1 MERLGDKASQLVL
14 AAEREVILVA
24 PYIKAG
30 ALDRLLS
37 SLGDHVGG
45 LTCVTR
51 WLPEDIA
58 AGVCDLEILEMIEGR
73 SGGLYVHP
81 HLHAKY
87 YRVDGQCLVG
97 SANLTGRAMGWR
109 NPANIEL
116 QVELPFDF
124 PGIRE
129 WEGKLLS
136 STIKATPEL
145 RDQIKE
151 EAAQLHDRQR
161 FSSIPE
167 VGDDQET
174 ADAGDTWVPRCPI
187 PDYLWVVYSGVES
200 GGMLQSTLDAANRDL
215 EALQPPKGLSQPLFN
230 AYISGIVKQM
240 PLMLAIDEL
249 ASNGLSDS
257 EAYVFLEN
265 HLGEKTPYSPRET
278 WGVLKTWLVHFLGSS
293 YRVETR
299 EDVLVKGQRI
309 VNSEP

>member
-1 MERLGDKASQLVL
+1 MDQLGDKASQLVQG
-14 AAEREVILVA
+14 AEREVILVA

-30 ALDRLLS
+30 ALNHLLS
-37 SLGDHVGG
+37 SLGNHVDD

-58 AGVCDLEILEMIEGR
+58 AGVCDLEILDMIEDR
-73 SGGLYVHP
+73 GGSLHVHP

-109 NPANIEL
+109 TPANIEL
-116 QVELPFDF
+116 LVELPFDF
-124 PGIRE
+124 AGVRE

-136 STIKATPEL
+136 AAIKATPEL

-151 EAAQLHDRQR
+151 EAAQLRTRQQ
-161 FSSIPE
+161 FSTIPE
-167 VGDDQET
+167 VGDEQET
-174 ADAGDTWVPRCPI
+174 ADVGDIWVPRCPI

-215 EALQPPKGLSQPLFN
+215 ESLQPPKGLSQPLFY

-265 HLGEKTPYSPRET
+265 HLGGNAPYSPQET

-309 VNSEP
+309 VNPEP

>member
-1 MERLGDKASQLVL
+1 MDRLGDKASQLVV

-24 PYIKAG
+24 PYIKAR
-30 ALDRLLS
+30 ALGRLLS

-58 AGVCDLEILEMIEGR
+58 AGVCDLEILELIEGR

-109 NPANIEL
+109 NPANVEL

-129 WEGKLLS
+129 WEEKLLS

-145 RDQIKE
+145 RDQIKA
-151 EAAQLHDRQR
+151 EAAQLHERQQ

-167 VGDDQET
+167 VGDEQET
-174 ADAGDTWVPRCPI
+174 ADAGDIWVPRCPI

-215 EALQPPKGLSQPLFN
+215 EALQPPKGLSQSLFY

-257 EAYVFLEN
+257 EAHVFLEN
-265 HLGEKTPYSPRET
+265 HLGEKTPYSPQET